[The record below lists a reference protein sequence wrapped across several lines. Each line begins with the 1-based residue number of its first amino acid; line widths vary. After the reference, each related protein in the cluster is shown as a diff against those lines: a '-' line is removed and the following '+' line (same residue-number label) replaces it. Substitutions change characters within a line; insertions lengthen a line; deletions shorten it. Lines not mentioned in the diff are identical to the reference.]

1 MKPFSLVILEEL
13 YGEQILIELQ
23 ALIEQA
29 DKLDHLYLLSIE
41 SLLGTQKLFQL
52 SLNTLFYLLTCRS
65 SQD

>member
-52 SLNTLFYLLTCRS
+52 SLNTLS
-65 SQD
+65 